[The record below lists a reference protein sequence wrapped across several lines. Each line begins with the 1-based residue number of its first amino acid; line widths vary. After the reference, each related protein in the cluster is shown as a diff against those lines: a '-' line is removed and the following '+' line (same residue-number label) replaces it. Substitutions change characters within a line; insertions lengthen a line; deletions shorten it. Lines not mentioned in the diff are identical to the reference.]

1 MYGFACSPLEF
12 ALSRVLDP
20 LESVQ
25 KQLPRRAR
33 VHGAVDARNV
43 SQRGAHSLSSLIQD
57 VHAILERYT
66 RRVLMLRWKAKF
78 EWKLVKKGEI

>member
-25 KQLPRRAR
+25 KQLPRRAW

-66 RRVLMLRWKAKF
+66 RRVLMLRKIEKEGKIW
-78 EWKLVKKGEI
+78 VEIG

>member
-1 MYGFACSPLEF
+1 MRLCVASLPLEF

-20 LESVQ
+20 LEGVQ

-43 SQRGAHSLSSLIQD
+43 GQRGAHRLSSLIQN
-57 VHAILERYT
+57 VHAILER
-66 RRVLMLRWKAKF
+66 
-78 EWKLVKKGEI
+78 